1 MLSVEDNELLTRVTG
16 DAPMG
21 RVLRSFWLPFLF
33 GWEVEAAGPP
43 LRVRLFGEDLIAFRG
58 EHGNVALVG
67 EHCPHRRAS
76 LYFGRNEAGGVRCLY
91 HGWKFDGSGSCVD
104 MPSEPDESTFKSKV
118 GIAAYVCE
126 ERCGV
131 VWTYMG
137 PNQSAPP
144 PLPRLEW
151 MGLPESHHVGGKR
164 VQPTNWAQAL
174 EGEIDQSHVSFVHSR
189 LDAGRAGF
197 KPNVDLIRAA
207 DRHPHFE
214 VVEMPYGHCI
224 AAGRNTPDGQKY
236 WRITQQLLPTFAMTG
251 PYGPDPKRM
260 WRSWV
265 PIDDENV
272 LVLGLQFHP
281 RRPLSDEE
289 RANALER
296 SSVWNISAKFK
307 AEPSSKA
314 FGNWYA
320 NATLENDYFQDRE
333 AQRTSTFSGI
343 PEFWAQD
350 AAMQVSMGTVCDRSQ
365 EHLGT
370 SDLAIISV
378 RKRLLAAAKAMQDAG
393 TVPPESMQP
402 DAYAVRSDAVILAPE
417 LSWFEATKERRLAI
431 AGTNPDCPS

>member
-1 MLSVEDNELLTRVTG
+1 MLSVEDNELLTRITG

-33 GWEVEAAGPP
+33 SWELTAGGPP
-43 LRVRLFGEDLIAFRG
+43 LRVRLFGEDLITFRG
-58 EHGNVALVG
+58 ASGKVALVG

-76 LYFGRNEAGGVRCLY
+76 LYFGRSEGDAIRCLY
-91 HGWKFDGSGSCVD
+91 HGWKFDGAGTCVD
-104 MPSEPDESTFKSKV
+104 MPSEPDESSFKTKV
-118 GIAAYVCE
+118 TVASYACE

-131 VWTYMG
+131 VWAYMG
-137 PNQSAPP
+137 ANQSAPP
-144 PLPRLEW
+144 PLPQFEW
-151 MGLPESHHVGGKR
+151 MALPESHHVGGKR

-174 EGEIDQSHVSFVHSR
+174 EGEIDQSHVSFLHSS
-189 LDAGRAGF
+189 LDAGRNGG
-197 KPNVDLIRAA
+197 KPNVDRIRAA
-207 DRHPHFE
+207 DKHPHFE

-236 WRITQQLLPTFAMTG
+236 WRITQQLLPTIAMTG

-272 LVLGLQFHP
+272 LVFGLQFHP
-281 RRPLSDEE
+281 RRPLTETE
-289 RANALER
+289 RETALTR
-296 SSVWNISAKFK
+296 SSVWNISKKFR

-314 FGNWYA
+314 FGNWHP

-333 AQRTSTFSGI
+333 RQRTSSYSGI

-350 AAMQVSMGTVCDRSQ
+350 ASMQVSMGTVCDRSQ

-370 SDLAIISV
+370 SDLAIIAV
-378 RKRLLAAAKAMQDAG
+378 RKRLLAAAKAMQSDG
-393 TVPPESMQP
+393 TIPPETRQP
-402 DAYAVRSDAVILAPE
+402 EAYAVRSDAVILDSN
-417 LSWFEATKERRLAI
+417 LSWFEETKERRLAI
-431 AGTNPDCPS
+431 AGINPDCPS